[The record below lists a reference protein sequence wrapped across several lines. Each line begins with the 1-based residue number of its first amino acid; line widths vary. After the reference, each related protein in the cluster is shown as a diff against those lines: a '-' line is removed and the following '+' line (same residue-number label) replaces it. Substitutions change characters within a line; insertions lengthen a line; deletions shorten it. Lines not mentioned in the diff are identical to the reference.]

1 MSFSPHS
8 HLEIYFKANKLS
20 TLKRAQSLTQ
30 SDLSDFVYE
39 LWEFIP
45 RRTFGLIENAASY
58 QLRNAEKSIFGGK
71 QRPLV
76 V

>member
-1 MSFSPHS
+1 M
-8 HLEIYFKANKLS
+8 
-20 TLKRAQSLTQ
+20 KRAQSLTQ